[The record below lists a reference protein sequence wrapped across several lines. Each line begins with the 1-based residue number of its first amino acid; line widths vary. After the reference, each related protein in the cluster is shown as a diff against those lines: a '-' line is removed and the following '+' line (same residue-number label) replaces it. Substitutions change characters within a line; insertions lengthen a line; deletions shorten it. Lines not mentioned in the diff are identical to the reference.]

1 MKGRGASGRFQK
13 AQGEDQKVSTKVSS
27 PGCFLLQYRTDG
39 ANDVTIWRKR
49 LSVVANREC
58 PTIGRVIDEL
68 EYRLPE
74 EVERPDFAAIK
85 DEDDKFIARSIYLKK
100 LEENLNMLAEME
112 RERSLSCTH

>member
-1 MKGRGASGRFQK
+1 MSRSDFRNGGCQDMNGRGASGRFQK
-13 AQGEDQKVSTKVSS
+13 AQGEDQKVSAKVSS

-74 EVERPDFAAIK
+74 EVERP
-85 DEDDKFIARSIYLKK
+85 
-100 LEENLNMLAEME
+100 
-112 RERSLSCTH
+112 